1 MTTLTN
7 EDDGRDQLAEEGPQ
21 HYEVWRIP
29 FEFDDK
35 PGVFKNRPVIVGAI
49 EEDTVEVFI
58 ISVKVTGHPP
68 RPAFLEEVP
77 LLDWQEA
84 GLTKPSTARCSHV
97 ARLPKWFFRYG
108 RLSDRDAKAVD
119 AALFGLGFL
128 TTSRRH
134 Q

>member
-1 MTTLTN
+1 MLSASLFIWEILLALSFRKLT
-7 EDDGRDQLAEEGPQ
+7 
-21 HYEVWRIP
+21 
-29 FEFDDK
+29 
-35 PGVFKNRPVIVGAI
+35 
-49 EEDTVEVFI
+49 FI
-58 ISVKVTGHPP
+58 ISVKVTSHPP

-97 ARLPKWFFRYG
+97 ARLPKGFFRYG